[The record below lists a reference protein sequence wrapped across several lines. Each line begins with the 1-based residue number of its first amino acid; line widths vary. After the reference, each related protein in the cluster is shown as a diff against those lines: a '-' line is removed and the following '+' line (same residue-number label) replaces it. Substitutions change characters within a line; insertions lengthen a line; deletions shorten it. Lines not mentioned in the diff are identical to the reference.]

1 MISKRTLE
9 EIRFRSDIVDVIGG
23 SLPLK
28 RAGSAFKALCPFHK
42 EKTPSFHVNQQRQI
56 FHCFG
61 CGAGGDVFR
70 FLMQYE
76 GVDFMTAVRMLA
88 QRAGIQVEAE
98 EGGADAGD
106 KLALY
111 KLHSDLAAFYHRTLK
126 AHSSAERARA
136 YLAERDLDEETV
148 RAFEIGYAPPGWDTT
163 VLWAEKNKVP
173 RAILETAGIVVSR
186 ETQDARGDV
195 YDRFRDRL
203 MFPIRDEQ
211 GRVIAFSGRILDKD
225 RKEAKYVNSPE
236 TPLFQKGRVL
246 YAIEKARRSIVDSR
260 EAIVCEG
267 QIDVIRCHQAGF
279 TNAVAAQGTAFT
291 EDHVRTIRRY
301 ADSVVLVYDGDKAG
315 QDAAVRTAAT
325 FLSAG
330 LAVRVAALPAG
341 DDPDSFI
348 RKRGPEA
355 FRDVVGHAMS
365 AVSFQ
370 IQVLSQRENADSEI
384 GVMRIAK
391 AVLATIAQTPN
402 ETQRA
407 KMLQEAAQRLRLP
420 VAALERDFRHQA
432 SGHRFAA
439 ARSPAPEG
447 ETKRLA
453 QHPAEE
459 VMLCEHLV
467 RVADHPG
474 MAALVEEFLPLDM
487 IRDTACRAIV
497 QAALEQQRTGTPIAA
512 CLQNID
518 DAGGELQRLAAAVQM
533 APERIMGRESTHED
547 AVRSLI
553 LRIWRRDLEGER
565 QRIADELRDSPEA
578 RLQQQRMQLT
588 LDIKTLSGGH
598 WVEGSLRIRIRMAER
613 GTTPTRDL
621 GKPSEVDQTQSP
633 AGQTPEPT

>member
-1 MISKRTLE
+1 MIAKRTLE

-23 SLPLK
+23 CLPLK

-70 FLMQYE
+70 FLMQHE

-88 QRAGIQVEAE
+88 QRAGIQLDVE
-98 EGGADAGD
+98 EGGKDAGD
-106 KLALY
+106 KVALY
-111 KLHSDLAAFYHRTLK
+111 KLHTDLAAFYHRTLK
-126 AHSSAERARA
+126 THSSAERARA
-136 YLAERDLDEETV
+136 YLAERGLDDDTV
-148 RAFEIGYAPPGWDTT
+148 KAFEIGYAPPGWDTT
-163 VLWAEKNKVP
+163 AAWAEKNKVP
-173 RAILETAGIVVSR
+173 RALLETAGIVVRR
-186 ETQDARGDV
+186 EAQDSRGDI

-211 GRVIAFSGRILDKD
+211 SRVIAFSGRILDKD

-246 YAIEKARRSIVDSR
+246 YAIEKARRSIVDSH

-279 TNAVAAQGTAFT
+279 TNAVAGQGTAFT

-301 ADSVVLVYDGDKAG
+301 ADSVVLVYDGDRAG

-330 LAVRVAALPAG
+330 LAVRVAALPG
-341 DDPDSFI
+341 GEDPDSFI
-348 RKRGPEA
+348 RKRGPDA
-355 FRDVVGHAMS
+355 FRDVLAHAMS

-370 IQVLSQRENADSEI
+370 IHVLSQRENADTEI
-384 GVMRIAK
+384 GAMRIAK
-391 AVLATIAQTPN
+391 AVLATVAQTPN

-407 KMLQEAAQRLRLP
+407 RMLQEAAQRLRLP
-420 VAALERDFRHQA
+420 VAALDRDFRHMA
-432 SGHRFAA
+432 SGHRYAA
-439 ARSPAPEG
+439 AKPPSPDEEPKH
-447 ETKRLA
+447 TA

-459 VMLCEHLV
+459 VMLCEHMV

-487 IRDTACRAIV
+487 IRDTACRLIV

-512 CLQNID
+512 FLQDMD
-518 DAGGELQRLAAAVQM
+518 DPNGELQRLAAAVQM
-533 APERIMGRESTHED
+533 APERIMGREATHED
-547 AVRSLI
+547 AVKSLI
-553 LRIWRRDLEGER
+553 LRIWRRELESER
-565 QRIADELRDSPEA
+565 TALNGELRDVPDA
-578 RLQQQRMQLT
+578 KAQRVRAQLT
-588 LDIKTLSGGH
+588 LDIK
-598 WVEGSLRIRIRMAER
+598 SLRNGSWTEGCLVMRIRLAER
-613 GTTPTRDL
+613 GNAGTQGGEAAGAT
-621 GKPSEVDQTQSP
+621 GNAAVDAAAPDQ
-633 AGQTPEPT
+633 